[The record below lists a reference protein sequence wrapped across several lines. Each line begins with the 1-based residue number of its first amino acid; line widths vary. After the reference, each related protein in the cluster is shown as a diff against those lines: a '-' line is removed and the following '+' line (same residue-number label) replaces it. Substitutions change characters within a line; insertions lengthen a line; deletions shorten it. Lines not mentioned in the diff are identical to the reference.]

1 MATTTT
7 LLLKTASTIILAINT
22 LSLLTGTTML
32 GGSEIFPPKTP
43 ATALA
48 ESQIR
53 YTAGT
58 TAALGAIGWW
68 AASDL
73 QERRVPIAMA
83 AVGILVGAIWRM
95 FHDVDE
101 HVIKILAH
109 LSSCVWAYFAHFR
122 TIAVAFRG
130 TLNKFSS
137 FVRNSG

>member
-32 GGSEIFPPKTP
+32 GGSKIFPPKTP

-83 AVGILVGAIWRM
+83 AVGILVGALGR
-95 FHDVDE
+95 
-101 HVIKILAH
+101 
-109 LSSCVWAYFAHFR
+109 
-122 TIAVAFRG
+122 AVAGYRHGFGEGMWVAMWAEVAIPVGVWGVGRWEG
-130 TLNKFSS
+130 
-137 FVRNSG
+137 VW